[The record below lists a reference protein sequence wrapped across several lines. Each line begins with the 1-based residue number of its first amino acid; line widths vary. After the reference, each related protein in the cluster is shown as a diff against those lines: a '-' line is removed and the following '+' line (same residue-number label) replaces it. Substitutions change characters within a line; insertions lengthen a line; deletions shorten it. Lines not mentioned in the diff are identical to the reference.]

1 METANNRVT
10 CRIHRVG
17 TVTAGA
23 SMVVFGIFLLIHTVF
38 DFIDYQVVFSMW
50 PLILIG
56 LGIELLFSNF
66 SEKRIVYDKG
76 AVVLLIIMTFFAF
89 GMAVADICMEAT
101 ELYLANGCRW

>member
-1 METANNRVT
+1 METANNMVI

-89 GMAVADICMEAT
+89 GMVVADICMEAA
-101 ELYLANGCRW
+101 ELYLANGFRW